1 MPSEKLL
8 VPTPYVKKILMSGE
22 FVVYQGRLHWCTL
35 MKSALFAAFMILLAV
50 ALTLAARA
58 GSSAENTVVAQ
69 ASSSSI
75 FGWLSF
81 VFVIVGAASLL
92 DAVLRRK
99 TCEIAVTNI
108 RVILKKGII
117 HRTSIEARLDSLS
130 SIGVDQGLFGRLVD
144 CGTIAVRGITSSHEF
159 NYVANPFGLKR
170 AVEEEIQKMKT

>member
-1 MPSEKLL
+1 MHSETPLA
-8 VPTPYVKKILMSGE
+8 PTPYVKKILMGGE

-35 MKSALFAAFMILLAV
+35 IKSALFAAFMVLLAV
-50 ALTLAARA
+50 ALTIAARA
-58 GSSAENTVVAQ
+58 GSSAENSIVAK

-75 FGWLSF
+75 IGWASF
-81 VFVIVGAASLL
+81 ILVIVGAAFLL

-117 HRTSIEARLDSLS
+117 HRASIEARLDSLS
-130 SIGVDQGLFGRLVD
+130 SIGVDQGLFGRLIGF
-144 CGTIAVRGITSSHEF
+144 GTIVVCGITSSHGF

-170 AVEEEIQKMKT
+170 AVEEEIQKMRG